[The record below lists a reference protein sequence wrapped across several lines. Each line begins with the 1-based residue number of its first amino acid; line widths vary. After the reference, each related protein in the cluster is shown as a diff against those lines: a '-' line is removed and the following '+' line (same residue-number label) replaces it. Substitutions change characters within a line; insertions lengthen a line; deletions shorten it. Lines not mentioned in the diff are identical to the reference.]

1 MAFCRDMLYNIEKD
15 KEEIG
20 MIQAIYGK
28 KGSGKTK
35 RLLDMANDALKVE
48 HGDIVFI
55 DDDKRYMY
63 DLRHEV
69 RFVDASEYAV
79 KSADM
84 FLGFICGMLAQN
96 FDVTAIFI
104 DAFMKLV
111 KADISEL
118 GDFFARLEDLSDKR
132 GVRFIIS
139 VSGDP
144 DVMPE
149 FMRKYV
155 I

>member
-1 MAFCRDMLYNIEKD
+1 
-15 KEEIG
+15 

-35 RLLDMANDALKVE
+35 RLLDMANDSLKVE
-48 HGDIVFI
+48 HGDVVFI

-69 RFVDASEYAV
+69 RFVDASEYGV

-84 FLGFICGMLAQN
+84 FLGFINGMLAQN

-111 KADISEL
+111 KTDIAEL
-118 GDFFARLEDLSDKR
+118 GEFFASLDALAEKR
-132 GVRFIIS
+132 NLRFVIS

-144 DVMPE
+144 DEMPE
-149 FMRKYV
+149 FMKKYV